1 MVVIKNE
8 AGVPKQLWFM
18 SNWIIFHFANGDAL
32 TAVVWIYYSV
42 FFDLLKNFV
51 RFSGI
56 AHEILQRFK
65 DQTQFYD
72 L

>member
-1 MVVIKNE
+1 MVIIKNE
-8 AGVPKQLWFM
+8 ACVLEQLRFM

-42 FFDLLKNFV
+42 FFELLKNFV

-56 AHEILQRFK
+56 AHEILHRF
-65 DQTQFYD
+65 
-72 L
+72 